1 MINTLP
7 PRIKPKKTYPV
18 GKAAREGLSQYLY
31 NIQNYDAWMLIASD
45 EYRDYDWTDLM
56 EASEQYWINYNK
68 NL

>member
-1 MINTLP
+1 
-7 PRIKPKKTYPV
+7 
-18 GKAAREGLSQYLY
+18 
-31 NIQNYDAWMLIASD
+31 MLIASD